1 MEANRSRPLSETYPN
16 RSYHNAVHVP
26 TNYYSGTSIHCFHT
40 CHFATRLIHFYWTW
54 KMDYIHNVQ
63 WSQMHHSSKYHFH
76 VTCSDF
82 LVMNHNI
89 PKMTVCKRKQKKYD
103 FFKWTVVVNLPI
115 LANPAN
121 MQNVAM
127 CWPSAN
133 DKWVMGWLGHL
144 AVRWQAYQLLLNCPN
159 HTLTIVLSHS
169 HQKPNSK
176 YPFNFIC
183 VFCKR
188 MKAQSH

>member
-1 MEANRSRPLSETYPN
+1 MYPQTITVELLSIVSIRVILPQDSFTSTGPEKWTIYTMYNEVRCIIPQ
-16 RSYHNAVHVP
+16 SSIFTSLVP
-26 TNYYSGTSIHCFHT
+26 IS
-40 CHFATRLIHFYWTW
+40 
-54 KMDYIHNVQ
+54 
-63 WSQMHHSSKYHFH
+63 WSWITIF
-76 VTCSDF
+76 
-82 LVMNHNI
+82 
-89 PKMTVCKRKQKKYD
+89 PKWLCKRKQKKYD

-115 LANPAN
+115 LAIPAN